1 MSEKNEAAVR
11 RMFEEVWN
19 GKKLDAIERFH
30 TNDYANHDPLNPT
43 TGLDAYRNV
52 VKKYHTAFP
61 DLRIDI
67 DELLSSGDRVVVRWR
82 ANGTQRGP
90 LEGLAPTGR
99 QATITGISICRLSG
113 DKIREAFVNWDALG
127 LMQQLGAVTMPGKAA
142 AAGA

>member
-1 MSEKNEAAVR
+1 MSEKNEAVVR

-19 GKKLDAIERFH
+19 SKKLDAIEKFH

-43 TGLDAYRNV
+43 TGLDAYRKF
-52 VKKYHTAFP
+52 VKTYHTAFP
-61 DLRIDI
+61 DLRVDI
-67 DELLSSGDRVVVRWR
+67 DELLSTGDRVIVRWR

-113 DKIREAFVNWDALG
+113 DKIREEFVNWDALG
-127 LMQQLGAVTMPGKAA
+127 LMQQLGAVTLPGKAA